1 MATAKLL
8 TTLLVAATAQRDCAC
23 DPSLGLAC
31 AEARIA
37 PWERDWRDLRCDLRC
52 CAEAA
57 TRALGWDA
65 AVAAMKVGERARILI
80 APEHGYGERGAGG
93 AIPPDSWLLFDV
105 EVLSAEADPEPAFS
119 TPSLLALICVEINHR
134 SGVASMA

>member
-1 MATAKLL
+1 MYKRQ
-8 TTLLVAATAQRDCAC
+8 VI
-23 DPSLGLAC
+23 G
-31 AEARIA
+31 
-37 PWERDWRDLRCDLRC
+37 
-52 CAEAA
+52 
-57 TRALGWDA
+57 GWDA

-119 TPSLLALICVEINHR
+119 TPSLLAIIPVLGILIYYLGFRDDIWEDM
-134 SGVASMA
+134 GGKAEL